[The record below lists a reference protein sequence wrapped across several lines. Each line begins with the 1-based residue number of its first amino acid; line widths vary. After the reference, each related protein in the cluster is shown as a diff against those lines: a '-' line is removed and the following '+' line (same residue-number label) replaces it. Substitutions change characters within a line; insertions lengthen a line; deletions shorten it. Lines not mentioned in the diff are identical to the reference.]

1 MQIVLVRV
9 NSLRRPRTHAVDD
22 KDLLGYTSEIQFIQ
36 NLKARCGRQGAGS
49 ILCLQFTQSP
59 HHLYW
64 LLFAVI
70 EYGEQGNF
78 QKEAYLGL

>member
-9 NSLRRPRTHAVDD
+9 NSLRQPRTPVVDD
-22 KDLLGYTSEIQFIQ
+22 KDLSEIQFIQ
-36 NLKARCGRQGAGS
+36 NLKARCGHQGAGS
-49 ILCLQFTQSP
+49 ILYLQFTQSP

-70 EYGEQGNF
+70 KYGEQGNL
-78 QKEAYLGL
+78 QKEANLGP